1 MMVKQ
6 IKSPQDEEQ
15 ELRDSF
21 RVFDKNGD
29 GFISAAELR
38 QVMTALGE
46 KLSDEEVDEMIR
58 EADIDGDG
66 RVNYEGQRHGCKVL
80 KILP

>member
-1 MMVKQ
+1 MMMKH

-15 ELRDSF
+15 ELRESF

-29 GFISAAELR
+29 GFISANELR
-38 QVMTALGE
+38 QVMFTLGE

-66 RVNYEGQRHGCKVL
+66 RVNYDGGWD
-80 KILP
+80 